1 MKAIR
6 YQKYGSPDVLQMEE
20 VEIPVPKENQVLIK
34 IHASSINAADYHMRR
49 AKPVL
54 IRPMIGGL
62 LRPKDPRL
70 GSDVAGRVEAV
81 GANVKQFR
89 PGDEVF
95 GFTSGAFAEYACSRE
110 GAVAMKPANISFEE
124 AAAVPVGAI
133 TALQGLRDAVGVRP
147 GQKVLIQGASG
158 SVGIFAVQLAKVFGA
173 EVTAVCSTRNLDMA
187 RCLGADHV
195 IDYTREDFTRS
206 GQHYDVIFAVNGYH
220 SLLAYQRA
228 LKPQGIYVCAGGT
241 MPQIFEALLVGS
253 LISRMVGKKM
263 RSMGIAKVNQ
273 EDLINLG

>member
-1 MKAIR
+1 MLMKAIR

-81 GANVKQFR
+81 GADVKQFR

-95 GFTSGAFAEYACSRE
+95 GFTSGAFADYACSR
-110 GAVAMKPANISFEE
+110 
-124 AAAVPVGAI
+124 
-133 TALQGLRDAVGVRP
+133 
-147 GQKVLIQGASG
+147 
-158 SVGIFAVQLAKVFGA
+158 
-173 EVTAVCSTRNLDMA
+173 
-187 RCLGADHV
+187 
-195 IDYTREDFTRS
+195 
-206 GQHYDVIFAVNGYH
+206 
-220 SLLAYQRA
+220 
-228 LKPQGIYVCAGGT
+228 
-241 MPQIFEALLVGS
+241 
-253 LISRMVGKKM
+253 
-263 RSMGIAKVNQ
+263 
-273 EDLINLG
+273 